1 MRSGIGSLTGFY
13 QWTTATDGLHWR
25 SQHRLRSTATLETA
39 PMSLEPD
46 RADTSDWPYT
56 FGRPASLYLSPRE
69 IVRLTILRSR
79 LREHMGSDAQ
89 RSGGSSSLD

>member
-1 MRSGIGSLTGFY
+1 MA
-13 QWTTATDGLHWR
+13 Q
-25 SQHRLRSTATLETA
+25 QHRLHSTVALETA
-39 PMSLEPD
+39 LMSIEPD

-56 FGRPASLYLSPRE
+56 FGRPASQYLSPRE

-89 RSGGSSSLD
+89 RRGGVGPLD